1 MIKSF
6 STGWPLRFIVLG
18 SLFLCAVLPAQART
32 VIQFSTAWGAIDV
45 ELFDDTM
52 PISVENFLTYV
63 RGGRFA
69 SSIIHRSTTY
79 NAAGIQIIQGGGF
92 RLEQNQIP
100 PILSEPAVVLEYG
113 GPHLRGTLAMART
126 DQPDSA
132 TSQWFFNVTDNPG
145 LNGNYAV
152 FGRVLG
158 QSGLNALDAIAN
170 LVVYDASANLGGAF
184 SELPLTQG
192 TLVASSLVIVE
203 DIKVLDSA
211 LRTTFFGILGG
222 GCRLDWS
229 TTPVGRAVD
238 IQRTS
243 DLASGLWVT
252 IAENLSD
259 SSFIDPNPPVGRA
272 FYRVIVP

>member
-1 MIKSF
+1 M
-6 STGWPLRFIVLG
+6 VLSG
-18 SLFLCAVLPAQART
+18 LFLYAVLPAQART

-52 PISVENFLTYV
+52 PKSVKNFLTYV

-92 RLEQNQIP
+92 RLEQNQIL
-100 PILSEPAVVLEYG
+100 PILSEPAVVLESG

-158 QSGLNALDAIAN
+158 QSGLNALDAIAG
-170 LVVYDASANLGGAF
+170 LPVYNASADLGGAF

-203 DIKVLDSA
+203 NVKVVDPA
-211 LRTTFFGILGG
+211 LRTSFFGISGG

>member
-1 MIKSF
+1 VC
-6 STGWPLRFIVLG
+6 G
-18 SLFLCAVLPAQART
+18 LFLCAVLPAQART

-52 PISVENFLTYV
+52 PKSVKNFLTYV

-92 RLEQNQIP
+92 RLDQNSIS
-100 PILSEPAVVLEYG
+100 PIVSEPAVVLESG

-126 DQPDSA
+126 DQLDSA

-158 QSGLNALDAIAN
+158 QSGLNALDAIAG
-170 LVVYDASANLGGAF
+170 LPVYDASSDLGGAF
-184 SELPLTQG
+184 SELPLTQN
-192 TLVASSLVIVE
+192 TLAASSLVIVE
-203 DIKVLDSA
+203 DIKVVDPN
-211 LRTTFFGILGG
+211 LRTTFFGISEGG
-222 GCRLDWS
+222 FRLDWS
-229 TTPVGRAVD
+229 TTPVGRAVE

-243 DLASGLWVT
+243 DLTSGLWVT

>member
-6 STGWPLRFIVLG
+6 STGWPLRLMVL
-18 SLFLCAVLPAQART
+18 SCLFLYAVLPAQART

-52 PISVENFLTYV
+52 PISVKNFLTYV

-69 SSIIHRSTTY
+69 SSIIHRSTT
-79 NAAGIQIIQGGGF
+79 NNPAGIQIIQGGGF
-92 RLEQNQIP
+92 RLEQNQIL
-100 PILSEPAVVLEYG
+100 PILSEPAVVLESG

-158 QSGLNALDAIAN
+158 QSGLNAVDAIAN
-170 LVVYDASANLGGAF
+170 LLVYDASNLGGAF

-203 DIKVLDSA
+203 DIKVVDPA
-211 LRTTFFGILGG
+211 LRTSFFGISGG

-229 TTPVGRAVD
+229 ATPVGRAVD

>member
-1 MIKSF
+1 MIKKI
-6 STGWPLRFIVLG
+6 STGSPLRLVVVCG
-18 SLFLCAVLPAQART
+18 LFLCAVLPAQART

-52 PISVENFLTYV
+52 PKSVKNFLTYV

-92 RLEQNQIP
+92 RLDQIYIS
-100 PILSEPAVVLEYG
+100 PIASEPAVVLESG

-126 DQPDSA
+126 DQLDSA

-158 QSGLNALDAIAN
+158 QSGLNVLDAIAN
-170 LVVYDASANLGGAF
+170 LLVYNASNLGGAF
-184 SELPLTQG
+184 SELPLTQNALG
-192 TLVASSLVIVE
+192 ANILVIVE
-203 DIKVLDSA
+203 DVKVVNPA
-211 LRTTFFGILGG
+211 LRTTFFGISGG

-229 TTPVGRAVD
+229 ATPVGRAVE

-243 DLASGLWVT
+243 DLTSGLWVT